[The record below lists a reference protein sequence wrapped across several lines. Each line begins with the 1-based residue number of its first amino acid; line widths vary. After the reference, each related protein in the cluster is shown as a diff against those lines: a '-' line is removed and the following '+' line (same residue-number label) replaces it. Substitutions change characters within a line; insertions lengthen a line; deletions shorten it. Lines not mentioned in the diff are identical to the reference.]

1 MCEVCFVVRL
11 RGEAGVDVAEDDEG
25 AGAHAQGGHGPPQG
39 HQQVAPRWDLHSKS
53 SVHRDRLFGCEVDLN
68 SDPAPA
74 SGFR

>member
-1 MCEVCFVVRL
+1 VCEVCFVVRL